1 MYGLYRPGE
10 GYWTRVMTAIAAGV
24 LVLIGAGWLWNLLRN
39 LRIGIVDA
47 ATMTYI
53 AGAAAALLVLGCG
66 AIVYWLVGLKS
77 GSVDFLV
84 ATEVEM
90 KAVNWS
96 TRREIFGSTWVV
108 LMLSLII
115 TLFVYV
121 FDLVF
126 SYGFVRMGVLD
137 AGI

>member
-24 LVLIGAGWLWNLLRN
+24 LILIGGGWLWNLIRTM
-39 LRIGIVDA
+39 RVAWFDA

-53 AGAAAALLVLGCG
+53 AATAAALLVLGLG
-66 AIVYWLVGLKS
+66 AVIYWLVGIKPA
-77 GSVDFLV
+77 SVDFLV

-108 LMLSLII
+108 LALSLII
-115 TLFVYV
+115 TMFVYV

-126 SYGFVRMGVLD
+126 SYGFVRIGVLD
-137 AGI
+137 AGF

>member
-24 LVLIGAGWLWNLLRN
+24 IALIGAGWLWNLLRN
-39 LRIGIVDA
+39 LRVGFIDN
-47 ATMTYI
+47 ATMTYV
-53 AGAAAALLVLGCG
+53 AGASAAVLVLACG
-66 AIVYWLVGLKS
+66 ALIYWLVGVKP

-96 TRREIFGSTWVV
+96 TRREIFGSTWIV

-115 TLFVYV
+115 TLFVSV

>member
-1 MYGLYRPGE
+1 MYGIYRPGE

-24 LVLIGAGWLWNLLRN
+24 LVLIGASWLWGLLESV
-39 LRIGIVDA
+39 RIGTIDSN
-47 ATMTYI
+47 YI
-53 AGAAAALLVLGCG
+53 GGGGAVLLV
-66 AIVYWLVGLKS
+66 AIFGSLIYWLVGVKPA
-77 GSVDFLV
+77 SVDFLV

-108 LMLSLII
+108 LAVSLLI
-115 TLFVYV
+115 TLFVYA
-121 FDLVF
+121 FDLAF
-126 SYGFVRMGVLD
+126 SYGFARMGVLD